1 MEKNFDPQSAEDL
14 IYSNWQDKQYFL
26 ADPNHTGKPFSISMP
41 PPNITGALHMGHALN
56 VTLQDIL
63 VRFKRMQ
70 GYNTLLLPG
79 TDHASIATEMKIVK
93 TLAEQGLTKQDLG
106 REGFLER
113 AWQWKDEYGGIINN
127 QIKKMGVSADWSR
140 ERFTMEESLSQG
152 VEDFFID
159 LYKKGHIYKGEKLI
173 NWCPHCKT
181 TVSDA
186 EVEHIDNQGKIYHMS
201 YQVIGTDERV
211 TFATTRPETLLAD
224 VAVAVNPDDE
234 RYQHLIGKTA
244 LVPIVNR
251 EVPIIADSYVDKEFG
266 TGVVKITPG
275 HDFNDNEMGQ
285 RHNLPLINV
294 LNDDATINAVGGKF
308 AGMDRYEARKAIVA
322 EFETL
327 GQFVKTED
335 IANSIGVHDRCET
348 VMEPLLKMQW
358 FVAMEEL
365 AKPALKALTDEQLA
379 FVPARFSKIYTH
391 WLENIQDWCIS
402 RQLWWGHRIPAY
414 YCGCGHIT
422 VGKAI
427 TACEKCASTDIK
439 QEEDVLDTWFSSAL
453 WPFSTLGWPNE
464 TADLAKYFPTDVLVT
479 GPDIIFFWVV
489 RMVFASLSQTGQVPF
504 SDVIIHGIV
513 RDEQGRKMSK
523 NLGNGIN
530 PLDIIEEYGTDA
542 LRLTL
547 VIGSSLGADQRFST
561 SKVLANRNFLNKI
574 WNATRFIQMN
584 DPDGFG
590 QTLGAAPSELNLEDK
605 WLLDKLDT
613 LIAEVTANMDN
624 YDFGIA
630 LQKIY
635 DFAWDEYCDW
645 YIEMAKPSLRD
656 ASKKTATIWTLKHVL
671 VNILKLLHPYA
682 PFITEEIFTHIQS
695 SEDTIVLSMWPKV
708 GGVTY
713 PTQAKTIEDTKDII
727 REIRNIRRDMNV
739 EPAKKITI
747 AIVTDAA
754 NQTAF
759 EQTQLYFAPL
769 AIAER
774 VVVQTDITGISDKA
788 VAITAPNATIY
799 LDGLL
804 DIDKEIKRLEKEL
817 DKLGKEISRSKGMLG
832 NADFVAKAPE
842 KMINAEK
849 EKQQTN
855 EALLAKVQANLDSLR
870 A

>member
-1 MEKNFDPQSAEDL
+1 MEKNFDPQSSEDR
-14 IYSNWQDKQYFL
+14 IYSNWQAKQYFL
-26 ADPNHTGKPFSISMP
+26 ADPHAGGEAFSISMP

-70 GYNTLLLPG
+70 GYNVLLLPG

-93 TLAEQGLTKQDLG
+93 TLATSGTTKQDLG
-106 REGFLER
+106 RDGFLAR
-113 AWQWKDEYGGIINN
+113 AWEWKAEYGGIITN
-127 QIKKMGVSADWSR
+127 QLKKMGISADWSR
-140 ERFTMEESLSQG
+140 ERFTMETGLSEG
-152 VEDFFID
+152 VEQFFID
-159 LYKKGHIYKGEKLI
+159 LYNKGHIYKGEKLI
-173 NWCPHCKT
+173 NWCPHCRT

-186 EVEHIDNQGKIYHMS
+186 EVEHLDNQGHLYHMS
-201 YQVIGTDERV
+201 YQVVGTDQRL

-224 VAVAVNPDDE
+224 VAVAVHPDDE

-244 LVPIVNR
+244 LVPVVNR
-251 EVPIIADSYVDKEFG
+251 EVPIIADSYVDQTFG

-275 HDFNDNEMGQ
+275 HDFNDHEIGQ

-294 LNDDATINAVGGKF
+294 LNDDATINHMGGKF

-322 EFETL
+322 EFDQL

-358 FVAMEEL
+358 FVRMEEL
-365 AKPALKALTDEQLA
+365 AKPALAALTDGQLN
-379 FVPARFSKIYTH
+379 FVPSRFSKIYAH

-414 YCGCGHIT
+414 YCDCGHIT
-422 VGKAI
+422 VGKDI
-427 TACEKCASTDIK
+427 TVCDSCASASLK

-453 WPFSTLGWPNE
+453 WPFSTLGWPHD
-464 TADLAKYFPTDVLVT
+464 TADYATYFPTNVLVT

-489 RMVFASLSQTGQVPF
+489 RMVFSSLSQTGQVPF
-504 SDVIIHGIV
+504 DDVIIHGIV

-530 PLDIIEEYGTDA
+530 PLEVIEAYGTDA

-547 VIGSSLGADQRFST
+547 MIGSSLGADQRFST

-574 WNATRFIQMN
+574 WNAARFIQMN
-584 DPDGFG
+584 DTDFG
-590 QTLGAAPSELNLEDK
+590 SPLTDLTPTELNLEDQ
-605 WLLDKLDT
+605 WVLHKLNT
-613 LIAEVTANMDN
+613 LITEVTANMDN
-624 YDFGIA
+624 HDFGIA

-645 YIEMAKPSLRD
+645 YIEMAKPSLRNP
-656 ASKKTATIWTLKHVL
+656 AKKAATIWTLKQVL

-682 PFITEEIFTHIQS
+682 PFITEEIFTHLQS
-695 SEDTIVLSMWPKV
+695 GEATIVLSAWP
-708 GGVTY
+708 TPADISY
-713 PTQAKTIEDTKDII
+713 PAAAQTIEGTKDII
-727 REIRNIRRDMNV
+727 REIRNIRRDMKV
-739 EPAKKITI
+739 EPTQKISITI
-747 AIVTDAA
+747 VTEPAMQA
-754 NQTAF
+754 AF

-774 VVVQTDITGISDKA
+774 VHIQTDTIGIAEQA
-788 VAITAPNATIY
+788 VAITAPHATIY

-804 DIDKEIKRLEKEL
+804 DVAKEIKRLEKEL
-817 DKLGKEISRSKGMLG
+817 EKLGKEIARSKGMLG
-832 NADFVAKAPE
+832 NADFVAKAPA
-842 KMINAEK
+842 KMIDAEK
-849 EKQQTN
+849 AKQQTN

-870 A
+870 H